1 MGRMTHY
8 ELQLAGALHEQNR
21 TFGRGWV
28 LGVCW
33 RFVWADTCS
42 AAAMRY
48 RFGRSHLL
56 QYAPGMTTTDY
67 IISVLV
73 IVFVVAVVPECL
85 FIAFGLGSSFEEVSY
100 L

>member
-1 MGRMTHY
+1 
-8 ELQLAGALHEQNR
+8 
-21 TFGRGWV
+21 
-28 LGVCW
+28 
-33 RFVWADTCS
+33 
-42 AAAMRY
+42 MRY

-56 QYAPGMTTTDY
+56 QYAPDMTTTGY